1 MDSEEEHRFSMSP
14 PENNNDPDTNY
25 VDGESLPSSQNSIE
39 SLDDENS
46 PANSTTLMDDI
57 QPQNHNSVELDQ
69 FGPFYQATPDSF
81 NDQQNQE
88 PLRPSAN
95 SNHEAIEMAI
105 YYLNGA
111 ISETRATLTEGEKQ
125 NYRKQILNSLD
136 LLSQTIDTD
145 ASQTQTSSRSIRN
158 FENQSTIIQLQNDI
172 NPEEQTGEGSILPQ
186 DQNQLRENKKTAHK
200 IVDMETNIDTLSQ
213 STIEPVFESERCA
226 RTWLDTLFIIL
237 FFSSYISSAL
247 CALVISVLSAASYW
261 DEIQCNK
268 PFETLSPVYCENEN
282 GAILRTITFP
292 GRDGKYISDPSFNRY
307 YSQERWDQRCEYFRG
322 ALYFGP
328 PLIISL
334 IGALIASFHVIR
346 IIFKIIIEKAC
357 YWYTRW

>member
-105 YYLNGA
+105 YYLNRA
-111 ISETRATLTEGEKQ
+111 ISETKATLAEGEKQ

-158 FENQSTIIQLQNDI
+158 FENQSTTIQLQNDI
-172 NPEEQTGEGSILPQ
+172 NPEEQNGEGSILPQ
-186 DQNQLRENKKTAHK
+186 GQNQLRENKKTAHK
-200 IVDMETNIDTLSQ
+200 IVDMETNIDTLEVISKDNET
-213 STIEPVFESERCA
+213 SSFSLRTHGGYAKVLFYFEFEIIHSPTDLEPVCKSVRA
-226 RTWLDTLFIIL
+226 NIGKTV
-237 FFSSYISSAL
+237 AG
-247 CALVISVLSAASYW
+247 LVILVA
-261 DEIQCNK
+261 
-268 PFETLSPVYCENEN
+268 T
-282 GAILRTITFP
+282 
-292 GRDGKYISDPSFNRY
+292 
-307 YSQERWDQRCEYFRG
+307 
-322 ALYFGP
+322 
-328 PLIISL
+328 
-334 IGALIASFHVIR
+334 
-346 IIFKIIIEKAC
+346 IIFKEWYDLNKVFTRLTNFIIKVRRRLHYRIQQVVLKILPSWQQE
-357 YWYTRW
+357 